1 MEVVYTFGVFDL
13 THYGHLIAL
22 KKAKKMGD
30 KLIIGV
36 LTDDVAE
43 SFKRRPIISQQDRH
57 RMISELELGDV
68 IYQTELSPTQAFLD
82 NLGVTVITKAEG
94 AGWTN
99 ESIPKWDNIR
109 SVLLPYTEGISTSE
123 IIKRCRQ

>member
-36 LTDDVAE
+36 LTDEVAE
-43 SFKRRPIISQQDRH
+43 SFKRKPIISEQDRF
-57 RMISELELGDV
+57 RMIEELGLGDV
-68 IYQTELSPTQAFLD
+68 IYQKELSPSQQFLD
-82 NLGVTVITKAEG
+82 DLGITIITKAEG
-94 AGWTN
+94 AGWTDEN
-99 ESIPKWDNIR
+99 VPEWKNIK
-109 SVLLPYTEGISTSE
+109 SVLLPYTDGISTSE